1 MVAGIVLSAFALR
14 EAVAQIGHDLAS
26 VPALALCGGSAL
38 YIASYVAIRWRVTR
52 NVRSGRLIASIVF
65 MTLFPIALVTP
76 AIAALAAVAATW
88 IGLHAYELIWWRE
101 ARTQTRALRTTTPSP

>member
-88 IGLHAYELIWWRE
+88 IGLHAYELIWWRQ
-101 ARTQTRALRTTTPSP
+101 ARTQTRALRTTAL